1 MRLFIA
7 IPLADEVMDELSA
20 IRERLRQTGHG
31 LRWPQP
37 ETWHITLQFLGET
50 PGELYAGITER
61 LRGVRA
67 EPVPVALE
75 GLGFFERAGIFH
87 AGVKHSLQLIALQRQ
102 VMTAMSLCG
111 FAPETR
117 PFHPH
122 ITLARS
128 KGRDPGDGLHALQ
141 ARIQKQPRF
150 SLFVAREFLLYE
162 SFLGPGGSRYEV
174 RERFTL
180 SAS

>member
-1 MRLFIA
+1 MRLFIG
-7 IPLADEVMDELSA
+7 IPLADEVVSELSV
-20 IRERLRQTGHG
+20 IRERLRKTGHG
-31 LRWPQP
+31 LRWPPP

-50 PGELYAGITER
+50 QAEQYAGITER
-61 LRGVRA
+61 LRGLRA

-87 AGVKHSLQLIALQRQ
+87 AGIRLAPELIALQQR
-102 VMTAMSLCG
+102 VAAEMTLCG

-128 KGRDPGDGLHALQ
+128 KGRDPGQGLRVLKA
-141 ARIQKQPRF
+141 KSCSQPRF
-150 SLFVAREFLLYE
+150 SRFVAREFLLYE

-174 RERFTL
+174 RERFGL
-180 SAS
+180 GG